1 MNQLPVNRPKNAV
14 HNYAFDG
21 QMWYDHTGDR
31 STYAP
36 NSNGDSWSDETGPVD
51 DGWEADGTLTREAQ
65 ALRADD
71 DDFGQ
76 AGTLVRE
83 VFSAQEREDFVET
96 VAGALKGVRQDVQA
110 RAFEYWKNVDA
121 TIGQRIEDEV
131 KRHEGDGIPGVE
143 AGGEARI

>member
-1 MNQLPVNRPKNAV
+1 M
-14 HNYAFDG
+14 
-21 QMWYDHTGDR
+21 
-31 STYAP
+31 
-36 NSNGDSWSDETGPVD
+36 
-51 DGWEADGTLTREAQ
+51 LTRPWARRITGLETP
-65 ALRADD
+65 LDLKRMDWVRRAAELDTRVLLIHSED

-76 AGTLVRE
+76 AVTLVRE

>member
-1 MNQLPVNRPKNAV
+1 MYKRQ
-14 HNYAFDG
+14 
-21 QMWYDHTGDR
+21 
-31 STYAP
+31 
-36 NSNGDSWSDETGPVD
+36 
-51 DGWEADGTLTREAQ
+51 
-65 ALRADD
+65 
-71 DDFGQ
+71 
-76 AGTLVRE
+76 
-83 VFSAQEREDFVET
+83 AQEREDFVET